1 VIALYFRAEFT
12 VQQCGPRTLR
22 ALTDK
27 GPAHMELIVTSLLL
41 ATLLLLGHLAVLV
54 RNRLPRTR

>member
-1 VIALYFRAEFT
+1 
-12 VQQCGPRTLR
+12 
-22 ALTDK
+22 
-27 GPAHMELIVTSLLL
+27 MELIVTSLLL